1 MAPIA
6 GGVAGGVVGLTLV
19 GVLWS
24 FLAKQGIMGHQ
35 SGYQVNHN
43 NNEAGGQGENPSGQ
57 PFSPNVGPH
66 GSEYAPNAGAGPS
79 AGFSGGLGGA
89 GAGSAGAGGAGAGS
103 AGAGSAG
110 VGSAGAGGVD
120 VGGSQGAGMGENPFA
135 PEIQSYGPGGVYP
148 GAGVGSNPVYTS
160 AAGYDTGAVVG
171 GYYLGQGLRQNQGSS
186 GYVEHS
192 DGMSPGGIQ
201 QQFPLPHSI
210 SYSPRPVD
218 TAAGGPF
225 YPSQANAPPGHGSG
239 PDARNSPTD
248 LRMSTTSED
257 MGKGIGTGLP
267 YFHSPTSTSDSGSP
281 LAKEYT
287 PSPPAPGRSALPEVQ
302 PEYMRMQD
310 DKKSH

>member
-1 MAPIA
+1 MVPIA
-6 GGVAGGVVGLTLV
+6 GGVAGGVVGLALV

-35 SGYQVNHN
+35 SGMQVDHNHN
-43 NNEAGGQGENPSGQ
+43 EAGPGGQGEKPTSGE
-57 PFSPNVGPH
+57 PFSPDVGPH

-79 AGFSGGLGGA
+79 AGFGGD
-89 GAGSAGAGGAGAGS
+89 
-103 AGAGSAG
+103 G
-110 VGSAGAGGVD
+110 VGSAGAGSGTAGAGIGSAGAGGTGAGSAGIGSGVQGAD
-120 VGGSQGAGMGENPFA
+120 VGGNPFA
-135 PEIQSYGPGGVYP
+135 PEIQSYGPGGAYP
-148 GAGVGSNPVYTS
+148 GAGVGSDPFYTS
-160 AAGYDTGAVVG
+160 PAGYNTGPIVG